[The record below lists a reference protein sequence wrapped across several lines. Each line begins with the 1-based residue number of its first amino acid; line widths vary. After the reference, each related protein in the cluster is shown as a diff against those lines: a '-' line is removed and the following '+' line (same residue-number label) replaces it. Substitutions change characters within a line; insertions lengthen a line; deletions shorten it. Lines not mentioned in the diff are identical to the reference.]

1 MKLSYRPVAHALSE
15 PLRIARA
22 TFSTAYAIEVSV
34 SRRRLQGFGE
44 ATPIPR
50 YGESVDSACAFFDDA
65 GQLLGD
71 DPFALEEIE
80 ARVAEIP
87 GQLAA
92 KAALDAALHD
102 LCGKL
107 TGEPVWRLLG
117 VPRTGAPSSGTV
129 WLDDPDEMARR
140 AERLGGFR
148 RFKVKLGGRDGLD
161 VERVRAVRAVTGLPL
176 TVDVN
181 EGWTLAEALEAVPQ
195 LVGLRV
201 EHVEQPLPAGD
212 PGGASL
218 KRASALPIFV
228 DEDCRTLADVL
239 PCVERAHGV
248 NVKLA
253 KSGGIREAIRIVHAA
268 RALDLGVMVGCMV
281 ESSLAIAA
289 TCCVAPLCD
298 VVDLDGNLLLA
309 DDPWVGVT
317 LEDGIVVPSPRPG
330 LGVTRLRPPPRNI
343 RGRLRRRARRV
354 WRNLPPQGR
363 LAR

>member
-1 MKLSYRPVAHALSE
+1 MRLSYRSVAHTLSE

-22 TFSTAYAIEVSV
+22 TFSTAYAVEVAV
-34 SRRRLQGFGE
+34 SLHGLEGFGE

-50 YGESVDSACAFFDDA
+50 YGESVDSACTFFDEVRR
-65 GQLLGD
+65 LLGD

-80 ARVAEIP
+80 GRVAEIP

-117 VPRTGAPSSGTV
+117 MPRTGRESSRTV

-140 AERLGGFR
+140 AERLGGFSR
-148 RFKVKLGGRDGLD
+148 VKLKLGGRDGID
-161 VERVRAVRAVTGLPL
+161 VERVRAVRAATALPL

-181 EGWTLAEALEAVPQ
+181 EGWTLDEALETVPR
-195 LVGLRV
+195 LVGLGV

-212 PGGASL
+212 PGGPQL
-218 KRASALPIFV
+218 KRASPLPIFV
-228 DEDCRTLADVL
+228 DEDCCTLADVL
-239 PCVERAHGV
+239 HCAERAHGI

-253 KSGGIREAIRIVHAA
+253 KSGGIREAIRMVHAA

-281 ESSLAIAA
+281 ESSLAVAA
-289 TCCVAPLCD
+289 ACCVAPLCD

-309 DDPWVGVT
+309 DDPWIGVS
-317 LEDGIVVPSPRPG
+317 LEDGIVAPSRQPG
-330 LGVTRLRPPPRNI
+330 LGVTRLRPVPRNI

-354 WRNLPPQGR
+354 WRSLPQTGR
-363 LAR
+363 TAG